1 VWSSIQV
8 ETIHRQGSVWWIE
21 STARQI
27 GRPDRPVTLLTRY
40 SEVDGDWVIGP
51 PELADWHDPQRAC
64 GVFVCVHY
72 FTVDAPFV
80 ADLPVVLEAA
90 FVRARDDLAPAL
102 PERQIDVMIVP
113 SVEAAEGMA
122 ASPDAIQVLVLS
134 PSAAPIAISPSSQA
148 FVQDASLEGM
158 MRAWVVAATQPLP
171 EQTPMVQ
178 AFINWETARL
188 RGEEARPVYPEASME
203 ETVEA
208 DVLGSFVL
216 SDYQGEGTILDS
228 VAAWALLESV
238 EAQYGT
244 GTEAMGTL
252 LATLPQTSDM
262 EAWLGAVGGTL
273 EEIAPLW
280 EELIIQALNDAP

>member
-1 VWSSIQV
+1 
-8 ETIHRQGSVWWIE
+8 
-21 STARQI
+21 
-27 GRPDRPVTLLTRY
+27 
-40 SEVDGDWVIGP
+40 
-51 PELADWHDPQRAC
+51 
-64 GVFVCVHY
+64 
-72 FTVDAPFV
+72 
-80 ADLPVVLEAA
+80 
-90 FVRARDDLAPAL
+90 
-102 PERQIDVMIVP
+102 MIVP
-113 SVEAAEGMA
+113 SVEAVENLA

-158 MRAWVVAATQPLP
+158 MRAWVGAATQPLP

-188 RGEEARPVYPEASME
+188 RGEEARPVYPEASLG

-208 DVLGSFVL
+208 DALGSFAL

-238 EAQYGT
+238 EAQYGA
-244 GTEAMGTL
+244 EAIGTL

-262 EAWLGAVGGTL
+262 EAWLGSVGGTL

-280 EELIIQALNDAP
+280 EELIIQALNDDAP